1 MPCSSFGRCA
11 AASSR
16 LLRASTDQLVLVG
29 NKRWACEPRARTR
42 NCAEW
47 LAGRRQPVRHVMP
60 TKLETYNRS
69 KGVQ

>member
-11 AASSR
+11 AANGR
-16 LLRASTDQLVLVG
+16 LLRASTDQHVG
-29 NKRWACEPRARTR
+29 NKRWACEPTR
-42 NCAEW
+42 SYPK
-47 LAGRRQPVRHVMP
+47 LRRVVSRAGRRQPVRHVMP